1 MTYRFVARRA
11 EAVGREPGGRE
22 SDARTVAQAT
32 PRAANTTAN
41 DVGHT
46 PPVAEDE
53 SPKAEE
59 SEPEGSPGPPEQ
71 QESFSELRHYVPA
84 DLLNVSFPMSVRG
97 YDRHA
102 VEAHL
107 KRVNRVIAELK
118 VRASP
123 RAAVTHALEQTE
135 QQVSGLLQRA
145 RETGEEITASARQEG
160 EEITAVAKAEAA
172 ELLVNVSAE
181 ADGIKAEAEKLIADA
196 RTEAED
202 TLVRSRLEAEN
213 TLARARAQADEQRQQ
228 LQRELAALREEAE
241 TRMRELQADTEAVW
255 KERRQL
261 LEDIRGRASGLL
273 DLADAA
279 AVRKPAESEDELEPE
294 PVDEIERAGVEPT
307 ETTPDDAATRSRRK
321 RGRTAS

>member
-1 MTYRFVARRA
+1 
-11 EAVGREPGGRE
+11 
-22 SDARTVAQAT
+22 VAQ
-32 PRAANTTAN
+32 
-41 DVGHT
+41 
-46 PPVAEDE
+46 DE
-53 SPKAEE
+53 SPTAEE
-59 SEPEGSPGPPEQ
+59 SEAERSPAPPEQ

-84 DLLNVSFPMSVRG
+84 DLLNVSFPTSVRG

-102 VEAHL
+102 VEAYI

-118 VRASP
+118 VSASP

-160 EEITAVAKAEAA
+160 EEILAGAKAEAA

-181 ADGIKAEAEKLIADA
+181 ADGIKAEAENLIADA

-202 TLVRSRLEAEN
+202 TLARSRLEAEN
-213 TLARARAQADEQRQQ
+213 TLARTRAEADEHRQQ
-228 LQRELAALREEAE
+228 QQEELAALREQAEAG
-241 TRMRELQADTEAVW
+241 MHELQADTEAVW
-255 KERRQL
+255 NERRQL

-279 AVRKPAESEDELEPE
+279 AARKPAESEDELEPE
-294 PVDEIERAGVEPT
+294 AVDEIERAGVEPT
-307 ETTPDDAATRSRRK
+307 ETTPDDAGARSSRK
-321 RGRTAS
+321 RGSAAER